1 MTIKQHKRT
10 REDTIM
16 AKVSKKQ
23 KKAPV
28 KKVKTLKES
37 EAQPQRNR
45 KNK

>member
-16 AKVSKKQ
+16 AKVKKQ
-23 KKAPV
+23 KGPV